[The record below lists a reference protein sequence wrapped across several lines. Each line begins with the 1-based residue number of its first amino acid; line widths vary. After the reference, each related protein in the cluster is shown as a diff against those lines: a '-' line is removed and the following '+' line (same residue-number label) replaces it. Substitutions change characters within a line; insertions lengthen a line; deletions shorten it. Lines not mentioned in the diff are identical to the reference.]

1 MKTLCIDSW
10 GTLANAGRDG
20 VALWAR
26 VLRVLVGKAFAGR
39 GVRIELILGGH
50 VAVLAFPS
58 G

>member
-1 MKTLCIDSW
+1 MKSVCIDSW
-10 GTLANAGRDG
+10 IALTNAGRDG

-26 VLRVLVGKAFAGR
+26 VLAREAFTGS

-58 G
+58 D